1 MHKIAARAALLIHC
15 HPALCYGSAVKSIL
29 DLGGKEPEC
38 MERSAYTEM
47 AAIDENHW
55 WYRARRRIVAEMITQ
70 HIATRPN
77 LTIAEIGCGTGSNLP
92 VLARFGQ
99 LTAVEPDADARAYA
113 ATRADATVLEG
124 RLPDGLPL
132 AENSLDLAVMLDV
145 LEHVDDDVAALKAVA
160 TKLKP
165 GASFLLTVP
174 AMPSLWSPHDE
185 EHHHKRRY
193 TAQTLRAAMEAAGL
207 KIELM
212 SYFNTLLL
220 PMIAGVRWM
229 KNLTGSKEVDTGMP
243 SSWLNKLLEAIFA
256 FERHLIGRLPMPLG
270 VSLVVI
276 VKQA

>member
-1 MHKIAARAALLIHC
+1 MHKITANADLLIHC
-15 HPALCYGSAVKSIL
+15 HPTLCYGRPDKSIF
-29 DLGGKEPEC
+29 DFDGMEPEC

-70 HIATRPN
+70 HIAKRPN
-77 LTIAEIGCGTGSNLP
+77 LAIAEIGCGTGSNLP
-92 VLARFGQ
+92 VLVRFGQ
-99 LTAVEPDADARAYA
+99 VTAVEPDADARVFA
-113 ATRADATVLEG
+113 AARSDATVLEG

-160 TKLKP
+160 KKLKP
-165 GASFLLTVP
+165 DASFLLTVP
-174 AMPSLWSPHDE
+174 ALPSLWSPHDE

-193 TAQTLRAAMEAAGL
+193 TAQTLRAAIESAGL
-207 KIELM
+207 RVEMM

-220 PMIAGVRWM
+220 PMIAGIRWI

-243 SSWLNKLLEAIFA
+243 SNWLNKVLEAIFA
-256 FERHLIGRLPMPLG
+256 FERHLIGRLPLPLG

-276 VKQA
+276 VKAA